1 MGARVWG
8 KGEKRRVRRGEER
21 EGGERS
27 GGSGVHRREQIIP
40 SVKSNDSNIKEKHL
54 LKQTKSLRVIMERR
68 TLARHQIHLCSPH
81 LHSNYTHVGR
91 SENAGLL
98 VVHDSKLPS
107 DLLEGR
113 GSSLKARSEITSK
126 RQTRTTP

>member
-1 MGARVWG
+1 M
-8 KGEKRRVRRGEER
+8 KRGEET
-21 EGGERS
+21 EGGERR

>member
-1 MGARVWG
+1 MRG
-8 KGEKRRVRRGEER
+8 GEKV
-21 EGGERS
+21 EGGERR

-54 LKQTKSLRVIMERR
+54 LKQTKSLRVIMERW
-68 TLARHQIHLCSPH
+68 TFARYQIHLCSPR
-81 LHSNYTHVGR
+81 LHSNYAHVGR

-98 VVHDSKLPS
+98 IVHDSKLSS

-113 GSSLKARSEITSK
+113 GSSLKTRGKITSK
-126 RQTRTTP
+126 RQTRTTPCTSPTKKEE